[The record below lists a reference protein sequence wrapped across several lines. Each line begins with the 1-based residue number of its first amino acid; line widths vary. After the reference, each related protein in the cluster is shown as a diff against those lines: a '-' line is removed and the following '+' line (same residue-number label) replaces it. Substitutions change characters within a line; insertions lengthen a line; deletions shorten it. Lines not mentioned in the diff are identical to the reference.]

1 MELRSQNR
9 LSVLLL
15 VYMIYCFSCAS
26 HDEVASPS
34 AEPSD
39 SGDFATLFDGETLKG
54 WSVVPAETAADWSV
68 RQGAIVG
75 LGSADRLSY
84 LIWQDDKLTD
94 FELRLSYRLLTNG
107 NSGVEVRAQPD
118 ASGKRPFEG
127 YHADF
132 GHIGIGPNIL
142 GAWDFHFAKRKEHP
156 CPRGTRLVID
166 TDETSHH
173 SEIEGALTAEDVHRR
188 DWNEVCIVARGNR
201 FQFFI
206 NSKLASEFTDN
217 ARQGRLE
224 HGAIG
229 LQLHDKGMHVEFK
242 DLRLKHFQSGST
254 FK

>member
-1 MELRSQNR
+1 M
-9 LSVLLL
+9 
-15 VYMIYCFSCAS
+15 
-26 HDEVASPS
+26 
-34 AEPSD
+34 
-39 SGDFATLFDGETLKG
+39 
-54 WSVVPAETAADWSV
+54 
-68 RQGAIVG
+68 
-75 LGSADRLSY
+75 
-84 LIWQDDKLTD
+84 
-94 FELRLSYRLLTNG
+94 
-107 NSGVEVRAQPD
+107 
-118 ASGKRPFEG
+118 
-127 YHADF
+127 
-132 GHIGIGPNIL
+132 
-142 GAWDFHFAKRKEHP
+142 
-156 CPRGTRLVID
+156 ID

-188 DWNEVCIVARGNR
+188 DWNEVRIVARGNR